1 MEYRPHR
8 TGVLTV
14 AVLASLAVLT
24 ACGKG
29 GPGVKAGEV
38 ATTGE
43 TLVAAAAKEG
53 QVVFYCSLTPAS
65 CEALAK
71 GFEKEYRGV
80 SVKVLRA
87 TSPDLSARYATEK
100 KSAAETADVILHA
113 DVPFIQTA
121 LEEGLVMS
129 FEDAGMLPADHPEK
143 WLLDSEGIAGTP
155 YIVDALGIGI
165 NTDLVKP
172 QDRPKT
178 WADLGDPKWKGKMNG
193 PHKDGSGYATYYGT
207 VDDHVDG
214 FLESLSKQEIF
225 PDPGGMVSLTE
236 SLAAGQYAIQSV
248 ASKAAIDNAKAKGA
262 PVDIVFPEP
271 GATGP
276 AFAYTLNPEPGHPN
290 AQKLFADYVLSEKAG
305 QALHGANSAI
315 AAPQVETEFELLH
328 PNLEYY
334 RPAKVEEVA
343 KILNGGR

>member
-1 MEYRPHR
+1 MEYRLHR
-8 TGVLTV
+8 TGVLT
-14 AVLASLAVLT
+14 LAVLT
-24 ACGKG
+24 SLAALSACGKG

-38 ATTGE
+38 TATGE
-43 TLVAAAAKEG
+43 TLENAAKQEG
-53 QVVFYCSLTPAS
+53 QVAFYCSLTPDS
-65 CEALAK
+65 CNALAG
-71 GFEKEYRGV
+71 GFEKEHKGIT
-80 SVKVLRA
+80 VKVLRA

-100 KSAAETADVILHA
+100 KSGAKTADVILHA

-121 LEEGLVMS
+121 LKEGLVTS
-129 FEDAGMLPADHPEK
+129 FKDAGLLPADHPEK
-143 WLLDSEGIAGTP
+143 WLLNSEGITGTP

-172 QDRPKT
+172 EDYPKS

-193 PHKDGSGYATYYGT
+193 PHKDGAGYATYYGT
-207 VDDHVDG
+207 IDDNVDG
-214 FLESLSKQEIF
+214 FLESLSKQKIF

-262 PVDIVFPEP
+262 PVTIVFPEP

-290 AQKLFADYVLSEKAG
+290 AQKLFADYVLSEKAD
-305 QALHGANSAI
+305 QALHDVNSAI
-315 AAPQVETEFELLH
+315 ATPHVETEFTLLH

-343 KILNGGR
+343 KTLNGGK